1 MDKHLLGIH
10 GEIIASRYLREHGY
24 VVLCANYSC
33 RFGEIDLIVADKK
46 YVCFVEVKTRS
57 ENMRYAPADAV
68 DIPKRKRI
76 IATSNFFLKDN
87 KINRQPRFDI
97 IEVYFENNE
106 PVKLNHIE
114 GAFDAGGQ

>member
-46 YVCFVEVKTRS
+46 
-57 ENMRYAPADAV
+57 
-68 DIPKRKRI
+68 
-76 IATSNFFLKDN
+76 
-87 KINRQPRFDI
+87 
-97 IEVYFENNE
+97 
-106 PVKLNHIE
+106 
-114 GAFDAGGQ
+114 